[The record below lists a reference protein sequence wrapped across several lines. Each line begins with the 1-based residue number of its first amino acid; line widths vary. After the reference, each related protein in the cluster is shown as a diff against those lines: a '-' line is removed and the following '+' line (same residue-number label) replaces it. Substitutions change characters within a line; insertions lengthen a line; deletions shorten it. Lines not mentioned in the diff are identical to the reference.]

1 MGCDSLSKVCINF
14 HLGPHQQCAKTPRH
28 LLAIHFD
35 KQLALRPTLPAS
47 RRSILFRTQIS
58 PHRHRNTVALGD
70 CEAPESPA
78 LPSRCFARI
87 AGRCFARIAGPVP
100 HRLRLPSSSRSGR
113 RAPSAA
119 HGASSALAIPAQP
132 APESTS
138 PVLHSEIG
146 IASWYGA
153 PYHNAQAANGQV
165 YDENGMTAA
174 HRTLPM
180 GTLVRVTNLSTRQSV
195 VVTITDRGPFVPGR
209 ILDLSRAA
217 ALKIGVWRTGTARV
231 RIDVLRYPPSVH
243 FLRKMVRP
251 DRRLP
256 S

>member
-1 MGCDSLSKVCINF
+1 MKLRNPLLSLR
-14 HLGPHQQCAKTPRH
+14 A
-28 LLAIHFD
+28 
-35 KQLALRPTLPAS
+35 
-47 RRSILFRTQIS
+47 
-58 PHRHRNTVALGD
+58 
-70 CEAPESPA
+70 A
-78 LPSRCFARI
+78 LPGLLVAALPGLLVLCLTVSGCRHH
-87 AGRCFARIAGPVP
+87 PVQAAAP
-100 HRLRLPSSSRSGR
+100 PPPPTAQAPPSTF
-113 RAPSAA
+113 PT
-119 HGASSALAIPAQP
+119 QP

-195 VVTITDRGPFVPGR
+195 DVTITDRGPFVPGR

-231 RIDVLRYPPSVH
+231 RIDVLRYPPSFTSSGRWCVQIGVFH
-243 FLRKMVRP
+243 HEGDAHRLHQQLQREYPSANVIDFKGATGYWVRIRP
-251 DRRLP
+251 YGKSHTSAEQIARILQPVEGQAYLVRLD
-256 S
+256 